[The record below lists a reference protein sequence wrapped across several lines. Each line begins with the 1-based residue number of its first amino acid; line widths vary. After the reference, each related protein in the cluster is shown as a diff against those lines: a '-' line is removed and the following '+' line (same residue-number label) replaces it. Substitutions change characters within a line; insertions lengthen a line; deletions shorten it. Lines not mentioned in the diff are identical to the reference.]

1 MERSDTGGVTEHEW
15 QAEVEA
21 AELAAD
27 ESALR
32 ALFVIAQDLFGAE
45 APHRWAEVLSA
56 YDSSAVTG

>member
-1 MERSDTGGVTEHEW
+1 MTEREW
-15 QAEVEA
+15 RAEVEA

-32 ALFVIAQDLFGAE
+32 ALFAVAQELFGAQ